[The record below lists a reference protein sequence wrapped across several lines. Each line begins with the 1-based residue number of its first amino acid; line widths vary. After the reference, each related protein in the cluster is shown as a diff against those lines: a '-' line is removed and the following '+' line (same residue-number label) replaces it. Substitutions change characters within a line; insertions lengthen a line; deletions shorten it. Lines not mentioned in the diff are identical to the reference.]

1 MDSLTSPSEAS
12 ENAFVFVFITSLVS
26 FGVCIEAKYFYDVV
40 RHRTSNIK
48 YLLELLKL
56 R

>member
-1 MDSLTSPSEAS
+1 MDSSTSPSEAS
-12 ENAFVFVFITSLVS
+12 ENAFVFITSLVS